1 MVRLRTLGALDLR
14 DAEGQECRSLLAQ
27 PKRVA
32 LVVYLALASPRGPHR
47 RDALLALFWPE
58 LDSDHARNAL
68 SQSMHFLRRALGAE
82 TLVSHN
88 GSELSLAPGSFWCDA
103 IAFEEAIASGRTSEA
118 LDLYRGD
125 LVEGFHVG
133 NAPEFERWLD
143 TERSRLADM
152 YVRAAQAS
160 AEKRE
165 LAGDNEA
172 ALALWRR
179 LTARDPYSPNLA
191 IRYMRALAAS
201 GDRVGALQHAR
212 VHKTLLREELNSEPD
227 EGVTRLARQL
237 QNAPPSD
244 ERTPPVP
251 AVASSVLAGT
261 PVVAKTDLAPSLIAV
276 PAGKVRYRRY
286 ASTVVVGLFLLFV
299 AVGSAVAFRVGPQ
312 NDKRAPIRS
321 LAVLPFQDL
330 TGDSSQHSFAEG
342 MHEAL
347 ITELARYPEL
357 SVISRTSVLRYR
369 TTTKS
374 ASEIAREL
382 KVDGVVEGAI
392 LRDGGR
398 IRMSAQL
405 VYGRTDREIWAE
417 RYVRD
422 LRDILVLQSELAAAI
437 AREVHVATNPITRR
451 SPDRSGPADAPPR
464 ELYLRELYQR
474 GRYAELSRSL
484 NGIETARE
492 AYRRAIAEDSAF
504 ALGWAG
510 LAGVYGFMADYGY
523 APMPPALDSA
533 RWMAQRAVAL
543 DSTLPDTRTALG
555 VALGDAHDFAGA
567 EREFRSAI
575 QLGPSNARAHY
586 WYSVLLVALGRGD
599 EALRESERALELDP
613 FSPRGGLA
621 MKRYATFLLTG
632 EYPHRKL
639 PVTERRPILKLE
651 PGEPWARA
659 REAFEL
665 AEVGRCSEAR
675 SELVRARRDAPGD
688 NFRMLTFVASVDWW
702 CGQRDS
708 ARATLSRMKKLP
720 HAGDNGYRMAIV
732 HTLMGEKDSAFVW
745 LDQQRWTMAE
755 LSGLSADWWMQPLR
769 SDPRYA
775 ALLQRLGIR
784 AGS

>member
-88 GSELSLAPGSFWCDA
+88 GSELSLGAGSFWCDA

-118 LDLYRGD
+118 LELYRGD
-125 LVEGFHVG
+125 LLEGFHVG

-152 YVRAAQAS
+152 YVRAAQAT

-179 LTARDPYSPNLA
+179 LAGRDPYSPNLA

-212 VHKTLLREELNSEPD
+212 VHETLLREELNSEPD

-237 QNAPPSD
+237 QNAAHSY
-244 ERTPPVP
+244 ERAPAVP
-251 AVASSVLAGT
+251 AAPSS
-261 PVVAKTDLAPSLIAV
+261 VVAKTDLAPSIITG

-286 ASTVVVGLFLLFV
+286 ASSVVVGLVLLFV

-312 NDKRAPIRS
+312 NNNRAPIRS
-321 LAVLPFQDL
+321 LAVLPFTDL
-330 TGDSSQHSFAEG
+330 TGDSSQQSFAEG

-369 TTTKS
+369 STTKS
-374 ASEIAREL
+374 MSEIAREL

-405 VYGRTDREIWAE
+405 IHGPTDREVWAE

-422 LRDILVLQSELAAAI
+422 LRDILVLQAELAAAI
-437 AREVHVATNPITRR
+437 AREVHVAANPVVVR
-451 SPDRSGPADAPPR
+451 SSRDRSGPADAPPR

-484 NGIETARE
+484 NGIETAKE

-639 PVTERRPILKLE
+639 PVTERRPILKLD

-688 NFRMLTFVASVDWW
+688 NFRMLPFVASVDWW

-708 ARATLSRMKKLP
+708 ARATLRRMKKLP

-745 LDQQRWTMAE
+745 LEQQRWTMAE

-775 ALLQRLGIR
+775 ALLQRLRIR

>member
-1 MVRLRTLGALDLR
+1 MIRLRTLGALDLR

-47 RDALLALFWPE
+47 RDVLLALFWPE

-68 SQSMHFLRRALGAE
+68 SQSMHFLRRALGPE
-82 TLVSHN
+82 TLVNHN

-103 IAFEEAIASGRTSEA
+103 IAFEEAIAAGRTSEA
-118 LDLYRGD
+118 LELYRGD
-125 LVEGFHVG
+125 LLEGFHVG

-143 TERSRLADM
+143 AERTRLADI
-152 YVRAAQAS
+152 YVRAAQSA

-172 ALALWRR
+172 ALALWRQ
-179 LTARDPYSPNLA
+179 LAARDPYSANLA

-212 VHKTLLREELNSEPD
+212 VHETLLREELDTVPD
-227 EGVTRLARQL
+227 ERVMVLVRQL
-237 QNAPPSD
+237 QNSAPSE
-244 ERTPPVP
+244 ERAPAVP
-251 AVASSVLAGT
+251 AVPTSVVAVTDLSASSI
-261 PVVAKTDLAPSLIAV
+261 PAPAR
-276 PAGKVRYRRY
+276 KVRFRRY
-286 ASTVVVGLFLLFV
+286 PSYIVVGLFLLFV
-299 AVGSAVAFRVGPQ
+299 AVGSAVAFRVAPGG
-312 NDKRAPIRS
+312 DRRAPIRS

-330 TGDSSQHSFAEG
+330 TGDSSRQSFAEG
-342 MHEAL
+342 MHDAL

-357 SVISRTSVLRYR
+357 RVISRTSVLRYR
-369 TTTKS
+369 STNKS
-374 ASEIAREL
+374 LPQIAREL

-405 VYGRTDREIWAE
+405 VHGPTDREVWAE

-422 LRDILVLQSELAAAI
+422 LRDILVLQAELAAAI
-437 AREVHVATNPITRR
+437 AREVHVATNPAARLSR
-451 SPDRSGPADAPPR
+451 DRAGPADAPPR
-464 ELYLRELYQR
+464 ELYLRELYLR
-474 GRYAELSRSL
+474 GRHAELSRSL
-484 NGIETARE
+484 DGIETARE
-492 AYRRAIAEDSAF
+492 AYRRAIAADSTF

-510 LAGVYGFMADYGY
+510 LAAVYGFLADYGY
-523 APMPPALDSA
+523 APMQPTLDSA
-533 RWMAQRAVAL
+533 RMMAQRAVAL

-555 VALGDAHDFAGA
+555 VTLGDAHDFVGA
-567 EREFRSAI
+567 EREFRRAI
-575 QLGPSNARAHY
+575 ELGPSNARAHY

-675 SELVRARRDAPGD
+675 SELARARRGAPGD
-688 NFRMLTFVASVDWW
+688 NFRMLPFVATVQWW

-708 ARATLSRMKKLP
+708 VRATLVRMKKLP
-720 HAGDNGYRMAIV
+720 HADDNGYRMAIV
-732 HTLMGEKDSAFVW
+732 HTLLGEKDSAFVW
-745 LDQQRWTMAE
+745 LERQRWTMAE
-755 LSGLSADWWMQPLR
+755 LSGLSADWWMHPLR

-775 ALLQRLGIR
+775 ALLQRLKIR